1 VLKRTRG
8 TTILDQRFFTS
19 EFLTWEL
26 VASEGSGP
34 FWKTLS
40 LLVFISYEEVE
51 RHLVYTGP
59 EGIRCLFFPHKGS
72 NRSVRLQMSQVLKK
86 TRSALSRKQSSSSV
100 GSATSHD
107 SYESGKQ
114 RSPRSSSKRSTNS
127 NSPGGSLPPPL
138 LVYHESA
145 RSIVFRDHL
154 RRAADVEQAHNH
166 NEPKQSPDTDTQQYN
181 DHEHCSE
188 DLSTELSAMNA
199 LFGDP
204 QGGAGGFM
212 NERIAIQGFTPNIV
226 PFPHLELG
234 PNDQFE
240 PLMDSDNRQEW
251 TQAEME
257 VVEMLENEKAV
268 VKTIKNNDW
277 TEFLHRFK
285 APRPPKGS
293 YPDDHND
300 IPSHEGFP
308 FNSFVTSTTIL
319 PSGGKKMRCFGAAAV
334 YTTGVVFGLPKFK
347 NEEAEN
353 KATEATRTVGSNK
366 ATKCRKCR
374 VMGVEILHFL
384 FHSISFQWSWPSGY
398 SAKTEFNIDSHGK
411 LINGRLEALTPFSTL
426 RQYNDDYLHKE
437 DHMIAGRLI
446 KGGLKTV
453 PYNEVFVRI
462 GGPGRI
468 VDGKDMATG
477 EGKNDSN
484 GTGRS
489 LDKGVGLP
497 VALFVRTP
505 TFGHLISLLRTR
517 ARLMHVWGEKH
528 IQGIPLLY
536 IAPDKGIRV
545 LTDKLQ
551 RELLRIASSS
561 LNPFQNPLL
570 HKTTIDNTD
579 ERQLETKLEELI
591 DLDESIREMLTPE
604 ECARL
609 AGGFGA
615 TDESI
620 AQILKDAMIQDK
632 QSQKEG
638 KLESES
644 RKLQDIVNEGLASA
658 VRSGDYYT
666 SRQLLI
672 LYSLVASEG
681 HHIDAEEKLIAAE
694 TGKDG
699 QSKKRLLKK
708 TSLDSEAM
716 LLKRQADSSTLTI
729 NSENS
734 RLPPPPPPPPLDT
747 DRLRSATNSDGLL
760 AVLGA
765 AQVLK
770 SIRDGSAKNRSE
782 ESFLAVEE

>member
-1 VLKRTRG
+1 
-8 TTILDQRFFTS
+8 
-19 EFLTWEL
+19 
-26 VASEGSGP
+26 
-34 FWKTLS
+34 
-40 LLVFISYEEVE
+40 
-51 RHLVYTGP
+51 
-59 EGIRCLFFPHKGS
+59 
-72 NRSVRLQMSQVLKK
+72 
-86 TRSALSRKQSSSSV
+86 
-100 GSATSHD
+100 
-107 SYESGKQ
+107 
-114 RSPRSSSKRSTNS
+114 
-127 NSPGGSLPPPL
+127 
-138 LVYHESA
+138 
-145 RSIVFRDHL
+145 
-154 RRAADVEQAHNH
+154 
-166 NEPKQSPDTDTQQYN
+166 
-181 DHEHCSE
+181 
-188 DLSTELSAMNA
+188 
-199 LFGDP
+199 
-204 QGGAGGFM
+204 
-212 NERIAIQGFTPNIV
+212 
-226 PFPHLELG
+226 
-234 PNDQFE
+234 
-240 PLMDSDNRQEW
+240 
-251 TQAEME
+251 
-257 VVEMLENEKAV
+257 
-268 VKTIKNNDW
+268 
-277 TEFLHRFK
+277 
-285 APRPPKGS
+285 
-293 YPDDHND
+293 
-300 IPSHEGFP
+300 
-308 FNSFVTSTTIL
+308 
-319 PSGGKKMRCFGAAAV
+319 
-334 YTTGVVFGLPKFK
+334 
-347 NEEAEN
+347 
-353 KATEATRTVGSNK
+353 
-366 ATKCRKCR
+366 
-374 VMGVEILHFL
+374 
-384 FHSISFQWSWPSGY
+384 
-398 SAKTEFNIDSHGK
+398 
-411 LINGRLEALTPFSTL
+411 LINGRQEALTPFSTL

-437 DHMIAGRLI
+437 DHMIAGRVI

-453 PYNEVFVRI
+453 PYNEVFVRT

-468 VDGKDMATG
+468 VDGKDVATG

-497 VALFVRTP
+497 VALFVRTF

-591 DLDESIREMLTPE
+591 NLDESIREMLTPE
-604 ECARL
+604 ECVRL

-632 QSQKEG
+632 QSKKDG
-638 KLESES
+638 KLETEPH
-644 RKLQDIVNEGLASA
+644 KLQDIVNEGLASA

-694 TGKDG
+694 TGKEG
-699 QSKKRLLKK
+699 ESKKRLLKR

-770 SIRDGSAKNRSE
+770 SMRDGSAKKRSE